1 MAVAWQVHVPNG
13 PASTPLASRIS
24 AMDTDLSRSGY
35 ARLAGSDIDL
45 ASAPGASVSVR
56 RDEITEQ
63 AILWLFVIGL
73 AWVPLYYG
81 SNDLVAWGINAVLFP
96 GLATVYEISLLI
108 RRKSHPIGIRHLA
121 WPAALFTVVV
131 LWIWLQTLTRIW
143 PPLIDPIWGM
153 AGDAL
158 AQPIAP
164 SISVNRDMTVLALV
178 RLITAASTFWVAV
191 QLCRNGARA
200 QFLIQ
205 SIAVI
210 ACVAPMRRAVAVDPM
225 TSIRAD

>member
-24 AMDTDLSRSGY
+24 VMDTDLSRSGY

-56 RDEITEQ
+56 RDEIIEQ

-96 GLATVYEISLLI
+96 ALAAVYETSLLI
-108 RRKSHPIGIRHLA
+108 RQKSHPVGLRHFAL
-121 WPAALFTVVV
+121 PAALFAAVVA
-131 LWIWLQTLTRIW
+131 WIWLQTVT
-143 PPLIDPIWGM
+143 
-153 AGDAL
+153 
-158 AQPIAP
+158 
-164 SISVNRDMTVLALV
+164 
-178 RLITAASTFWVAV
+178 WVW
-191 QLCRNGARA
+191 
-200 QFLIQ
+200 
-205 SIAVI
+205 S
-210 ACVAPMRRAVAVDPM
+210 
-225 TSIRAD
+225 